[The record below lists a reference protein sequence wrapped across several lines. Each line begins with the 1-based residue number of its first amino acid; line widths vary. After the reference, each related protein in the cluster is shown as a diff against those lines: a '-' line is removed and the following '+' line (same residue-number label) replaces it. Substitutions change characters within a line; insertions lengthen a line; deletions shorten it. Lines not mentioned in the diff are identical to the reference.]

1 MPVIPVLGG
10 GEDQKFEVT
19 LRYVTSLGYIRP
31 CVKGREGGREK
42 GRERRND
49 RGRETMRN

>member
-10 GEDQKFEVT
+10 GKDQNFEVT
-19 LRYVTSLGYIRP
+19 LRYLSLGYIRP

-49 RGRETMRN
+49 GGRETMRN